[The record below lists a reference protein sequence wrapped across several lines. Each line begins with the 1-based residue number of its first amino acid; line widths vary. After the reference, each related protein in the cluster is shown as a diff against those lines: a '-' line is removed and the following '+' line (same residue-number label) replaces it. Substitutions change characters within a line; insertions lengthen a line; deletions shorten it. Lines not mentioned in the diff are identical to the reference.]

1 MNSNTKHIGIV
12 IVDGVGFKNF
22 VLSDVLIQLNA
33 QFKQVTIFSGLPKDV
48 YTEFLQDGISV
59 IELPIYSETGKAWF
73 FRKLKELAHLQSHKK
88 NNAGIRYNLL
98 KNKNM
103 SNTKR
108 GCLTR
113 LAFAI
118 TSVFNSERW
127 INRFYAVQEK
137 TFKKHNTYKVYNEYL
152 KQTNVDLLFFTH
164 QRPPYIALL
173 DSAAK
178 ELKIKTT
185 AFIFS
190 WDNLPS
196 KGRMAANFDCY
207 LVWSDLMKKE
217 LLQFYPN
224 VKDSNIAVVGTPQFE
239 PYVLE
244 RYNISREN
252 FEKKFKLNPNLKIVC
267 YSCGDVS
274 TSLNDPHY
282 IQIIAEAIKTKSIPE
297 INFIVRTSPAENG
310 SRFETLKN
318 TYPNIIWNHPK
329 WKSARAT
336 HPEPWS
342 QRMPSI
348 SDLKDLRAIVSYVD
362 LNINMCSTMSLDS
375 IIFGKPVINVV
386 LGHKQSDLFY
396 DQKYLEYEHYKRV
409 IESGAVTL
417 AKTKTDFINAIN
429 ESLNS
434 SNLRLSQQTRLLDLQ
449 ISKPLEGTSK
459 RIVKTLHEWA

>member
-22 VLSDVLIQLNA
+22 VLSDVLIQLNT
-33 QFKQVTIFSGLPKDV
+33 QFEQVTIFSGLPKDV
-48 YTEFLQDGISV
+48 YTDYLQKGICV
-59 IELPIYSETGKAWF
+59 IELPIYRETGKAWF
-73 FRKLKELAHLQSHKK
+73 FRKLKELAHLQNHKK
-88 NNAGIRYNLL
+88 NNAGIRYNLI
-98 KNKNM
+98 KNINT
-103 SNTKR
+103 SNTIR
-108 GCLTR
+108 GWLTR
-113 LAFAI
+113 LAFSV
-118 TSVFNSERW
+118 TSFCNSEKW
-127 INRFYAVQEK
+127 INRFFTIQEK
-137 TFKKHNTYKVYNEYL
+137 TFKKNNAYSTYL
-152 KQTNVDLLFFTH
+152 KFLKQANVDLLFFTH
-164 QRPPYIALL
+164 QRPPFVALL

-178 ELKIKTT
+178 ALKIKTT

-224 VKDSNIAVVGTPQFE
+224 VKNSNIAVVGTPQFE
-239 PYVLE
+239 PYVLK
-244 RYNISREN
+244 RYKVSFKAFNN
-252 FEKKFKLNPNLKIVC
+252 KFKLNPSLKTVC

-274 TSLNDPHY
+274 TSLNDPYY

-297 INFIVRTSPAENG
+297 INFIVRTSPAEDG
-310 SRFETLKN
+310 SRFESLKN
-318 TYPNIIWNHPK
+318 TYPNIIWNFPN
-329 WKSARAT
+329 WKSARQN

-342 QRMPSI
+342 QKIPST
-348 SDLKDLRAIVSYVD
+348 SDLKDLKAIVSYVD

-375 IIFGKPVINVV
+375 MIFGKPVINVV
-386 LGHKQSDLFY
+386 LGTKQSDLFY

-409 IESGAVTL
+409 VESGAITL
-417 AKTKTDFINAIN
+417 AKTKTNFINAIN

-434 SNLRLSQQTRLLDLQ
+434 SNLRLSQQTRLLDMQ

-459 RIVKTLHEWA
+459 RIVNTLYEWA